1 MLDSVEKS
9 HKRNM
14 DMKSNKLKSS
24 VKRNI
29 IYGCII
35 CLIFFVLIELA
46 GRVTYYQVHGSK
58 MFAIL
63 GMVGKLQN
71 KIHGYR
77 LNKIVEK
84 VHFEVPGNASAELYK
99 ETGRELLA
107 EFKNQYEQHFVML
120 LNETKR
126 IGSKLIVLYIP
137 IPQEKTE
144 KTVQDDCRKFYR
156 ELSNRHDVHF
166 LDVTE
171 VMYRYPDKHIYLL
184 PEDDHLSRFGSQI
197 VVDEL
202 SKVLSDYS
210 DFRSEFRFLSKP
222 SVWGDLKPNEKRMWS
237 FKPDCPPTEVI
248 TNKQGF
254 RMRNDLKE
262 TKDCQRILILGDSY
276 TFGPYLPNCHTYPGW
291 LQHMHPDKEIIN
303 AGYGGYGIQ
312 NEVEQFL
319 KSSKYSEPDITILQV
334 LNNDITQ
341 MFSIMRTF
349 SGKHYKFIP
358 PSDIEKHF
366 LEVVRQKSQNKR

>member
-1 MLDSVEKS
+1 
-9 HKRNM
+9 
-14 DMKSNKLKSS
+14 MKSNKSKSS
-24 VKRNI
+24 VKRDI

-35 CLIFFVLIELA
+35 CLIFFSLIELT
-46 GRVTYYQVHGSK
+46 GRTLYYQVHGSK

-63 GMVGKLQN
+63 GMVEKLQN

-99 ETGRELLA
+99 ESGRELLA
-107 EFKNQYEQHFVML
+107 EFKNRYEQHFVEL
-120 LNETKR
+120 LKETKR
-126 IGSKLIVLYIP
+126 IGSKLIVLYLP
-137 IPQEKTE
+137 IPQKKVEKS
-144 KTVQDDCRKFYR
+144 VQDVNREFYR
-156 ELSNRHDVHF
+156 ELAHRHDVHF
-166 LDVTE
+166 LDFTE
-171 VMYRYPDKHIYLL
+171 ILYQYPAKHIYLL
-184 PEDDHLSRFGSQI
+184 PKDDHVSRFGNQI
-197 VVDEL
+197 IANEL
-202 SKVLSDYS
+202 SKALSGYS

-222 SVWGDLKPNEKRMWS
+222 SVLGDLKPNEKRIWH

-262 TKDCQRILILGDSY
+262 AKDCQRILILGDSY
-276 TFGPYLPNCHTYPGW
+276 TFGPYLSNCHTYPGW
-291 LQHMHPDKEIIN
+291 LQHLHPDKEIIN
-303 AGYGGYGIQ
+303 AGHGGYGIK

-319 KSSKYSEPDITILQV
+319 KSAKYSEPDITILQV
-334 LNNDITQ
+334 LDNDISQ

-358 PSDIEKHF
+358 PSDIEKSF
-366 LEVVRQKSQNKR
+366 LEAVRQKGQNKR